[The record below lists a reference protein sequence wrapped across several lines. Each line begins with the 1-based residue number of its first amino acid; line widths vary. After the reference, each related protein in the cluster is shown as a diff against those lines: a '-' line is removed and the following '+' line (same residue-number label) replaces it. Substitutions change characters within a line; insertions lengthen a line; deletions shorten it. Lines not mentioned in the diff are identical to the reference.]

1 MTLRQLLYYQIAIYA
16 NIGRAMKHF
25 RIGEFAHK
33 AGVTVRTIRYYDRI
47 GLLQPSARSE
57 ANQRL
62 YTEMDFA
69 RLLQILTLKLI
80 GLSLEDI
87 SRVLASDTASI
98 FDLLDRQ
105 KVVLQVKSQ
114 QLLAVIQTIE
124 KAQRVLSHST
134 DLDLEHFVNIIKAVT
149 MNSQSQWFSQFITDE
164 QRRSLAEASNGRV
177 LDSHNQDGLAWRSLF
192 RDVFNNMER
201 DITDPGLQVLVERW
215 DALME
220 QYLPSNSDVDT
231 AAISAALNR
240 AFSHIDQLPD
250 IKDGTTVVREWAQT
264 LSEVA
269 AFIQEVREARKR

>member
-1 MTLRQLLYYQIAIYA
+1 
-16 NIGRAMKHF
+16 MKHF

-177 LDSHNQDGLAWRSLF
+177 LDSYNQDGLAWRSLF